1 MPFFYL
7 IRNFLEVFFFH
18 QYVGS
23 PKVFPV
29 QISLKDAEVGA
40 NREKNYVGKE
50 NTVEFIFDLE

>member
-1 MPFFYL
+1 M
-7 IRNFLEVFFFH
+7 
-18 QYVGS
+18 
-23 PKVFPV
+23 FPV